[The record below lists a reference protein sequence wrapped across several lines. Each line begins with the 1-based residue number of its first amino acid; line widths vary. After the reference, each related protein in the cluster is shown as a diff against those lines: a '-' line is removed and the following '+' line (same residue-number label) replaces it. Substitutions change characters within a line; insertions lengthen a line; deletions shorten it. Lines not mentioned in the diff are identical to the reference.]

1 MINTHN
7 SELKAVTPQTQSSE
21 LLSELLARAPPITV
35 TVVTVRGMK
44 WRGRT
49 MLRIGLMA
57 WTATS
62 GQAWPGHI
70 EAARGTRGRLAS
82 NVSISGPTSP
92 PKEDN
97 VGAARPATASGAET
111 GTGKKRRRGPQ
122 RRKRSGNRGR

>member
-7 SELKAVTPQTQSSE
+7 IELKAVTPQTQSSE

-82 NVSISGPTSP
+82 NVSISGPSHVDEDERGWV
-92 PKEDN
+92 PKSGHWSSIFRAEDILLAD
-97 VGAARPATASGAET
+97 GA
-111 GTGKKRRRGPQ
+111 
-122 RRKRSGNRGR
+122 